1 MVGRKHVVFLIY
13 MSSNILIYCIL
24 TRLLDLGLK
33 RITEIIMNMAEL
45 SEMCVNKAIESYENG
60 IVEKNQVFEWSE
72 KLKVFQ
78 LEVSDLATE
87 LILRYQPVA
96 TDLRYIRSCMEI
108 AYGFSRF
115 GSYADD
121 IVEVLETMG
130 SIHKCDKSVVMKT
143 SNLASEMIRLS
154 INALQTREKRTAS
167 KLYKMDDSVDALYR
181 KYLNDLITLK
191 TDSNDHPLKD
201 PRCAISALLILRYLE
216 RIADHACSIGDSVYF
231 IVTGRSSPRN

>member
-1 MVGRKHVVFLIY
+1 

-130 SIHKCDKSVVMKT
+130 SIHKCDKSVVMET

-181 KYLNDLITLK
+181 KYLNDLIILK

>member
-1 MVGRKHVVFLIY
+1 
-13 MSSNILIYCIL
+13 
-24 TRLLDLGLK
+24 
-33 RITEIIMNMAEL
+33 MNMAKL
-45 SEMCVNKAIESYENG
+45 SEMCVTNAIESYENG

-87 LILRYQPVA
+87 LIFRYQPVA

-115 GSYADD
+115 GRYAYD
-121 IVEVLETMG
+121 IVEVLETMS
-130 SIHKCDKSVVMKT
+130 SIHKCDKSLVMEA

-154 INALQTREKRTAS
+154 INALKTREKNSVS

-181 KYLNDLITLK
+181 KYLRDLISSK
-191 TDSNDHPLKD
+191 TDSNHPLQD
-201 PRCAISALLILRYLE
+201 PRCAISALLIMRYLE
-216 RIADHACSIGDSVYF
+216 RIADHACYIGDSVYF
-231 IVTGRSSPRN
+231 IVTGQSSPRK